1 MKDAILVKF
10 AEGVK
15 QLIKQ
20 CMEEEGE
27 SDNFTYIGIACKSDD
42 EGERIASCYT
52 ADPPA
57 LASCLS
63 SVIARLVVANS
74 LPEIWIDEIVS
85 KARRM
90 LNQCRETAGDELDD
104 E

>member
-1 MKDAILVKF
+1 MKDEILVKF

-15 QLIKQ
+15 QLVEQ
-20 CMEEEGE
+20 CMEDGG
-27 SDNFTYIGIACKSDD
+27 SDSFTYIGIACKSDD
-42 EGERIASCYT
+42 EEERIAHCYRG
-52 ADPPA
+52 DPPA

-63 SVIARLVVANS
+63 SVIARLVAANG

-90 LNQCRETAGDELDD
+90 LNRCRETAGDESDD

>member
-15 QLIKQ
+15 QLVQQ
-20 CMEEEGE
+20 CAEEGG
-27 SDNFTYIGIACKSDD
+27 SDDISYIGIACKSDD
-42 EGERIASCYT
+42 EEERIAHCYKG
-52 ADPPA
+52 DPPA

-63 SVIARLVVANS
+63 SVIARLVVANG

-90 LNQCRETAGDELDD
+90 LNQYRETAGDESDD